1 MSKVLVTGG
10 AGFIGSH
17 LADRLL
23 REGHDVTTV
32 DDLSNG
38 RLEFVTSGVKTMF
51 ADVADQSTLR
61 FVQQM
66 GFDVVFHLAAR
77 PRVPWSV
84 EHPAESN
91 DENVGKT
98 VKLLEA
104 CRGRVGRFILTSS
117 SSVYGGSSQL
127 PTPETAPRDP
137 KSPYALQK
145 MVGEDYCAMFSDLY
159 DMDTAC
165 VRPFNVFGPRQLANG
180 VYGTVVSSWLHAI
193 KRGTELRSDGDGSQ
207 TRDMTHV
214 DNVVDVFMRVAA
226 YKGRLRGEAFNAG
239 TGKSVSNKQILTYL
253 ARHHPEVQSLVK
265 HAPWRAG
272 DVRATLADTTACQ
285 KLLGYQPVKEFWA
298 GLEETRQWALA
309 SSLF

>member
-23 REGHDVTTV
+23 REGHQVTTI

-38 RLEFVTSGVKTMF
+38 RMEFVTSGINAMF
-51 ADVADQSTLR
+51 ADIGDASTLR

-66 GFDVVFHLAAR
+66 GFDVVFHLAAK
-77 PRVPWSV
+77 PRVPYSV
-84 EHPAESN
+84 EHPAETN

-104 CRGRVGRFILTSS
+104 CRGNVKRFVFTSS
-117 SSVYGGSSQL
+117 SSVYGNTQTL
-127 PTPETAPRDP
+127 PTWEGAPREP

-145 MVGEDYCAMFSDLY
+145 AIGEDYCAMFSDLY
-159 DMDTAC
+159 GMDTAC

-193 KRGTELRSDGDGSQ
+193 KHGVELRSDGDGSQ
-207 TRDMTHV
+207 TRDMTYV

-226 YKGRLRGEAFNAG
+226 YKGNLRGEAFNAG
-239 TGKSVSNKQILTYL
+239 TGVSVSNKQILTRL
-253 ARHHPEVQSLVK
+253 AQLHPEVQSLVK
-265 HAPWRAG
+265 HAPWRPG
-272 DVRATLADTTACQ
+272 DVKATRADITACQ
-285 KLLGYQPVKEFWA
+285 KLLGYQPIVDFWK
-298 GLEETRQWALA
+298 GFELTREWALN
-309 SSLF
+309 SPLF